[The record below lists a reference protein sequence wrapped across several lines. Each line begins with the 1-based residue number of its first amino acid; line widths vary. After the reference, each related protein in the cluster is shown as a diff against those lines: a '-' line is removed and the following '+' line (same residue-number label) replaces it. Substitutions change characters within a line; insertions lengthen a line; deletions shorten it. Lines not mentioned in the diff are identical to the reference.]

1 MLAKLTSKNQL
12 TLPKSI
18 LLAFP
23 NAKYFEVEQQGSK
36 IVLTAVQIQN
46 ADSLRDKIAQL
57 GITETDVQDAVQWAR
72 RKK

>member
-1 MLAKLTSKNQL
+1 VLAKLTSKNQL

-46 ADSLRDKIAQL
+46 VDSVRDKISKL
-57 GITETDVQDAVQWAR
+57 GITETDVQDAVKWAR